1 MDFDLD
7 SDQVALQD
15 MVRRFCADRF
25 PLEVARA
32 AGAGLDAERW
42 QELAGLGAFSLTLPE
57 DAGGAGLGLADAA
70 LVFEELGRALV
81 PGPLV
86 ASFLAAGAID
96 GVADGRVVATLVERW
111 PGRPLLVENLGAADV
126 VLVLDDG
133 GVSAVESGEVDAL
146 DARAVDDP
154 LDPTTPLALVPAL
167 PAGRP
172 LGGPDVADQ
181 WRWTGSLL
189 TSALLLGIAGAAG
202 DLAVAYAKDR
212 RQFGRTIGSFQAVKH
227 ILADTFARTEV
238 ARAAVYAAAVTADTP
253 EVGDVERAVAAG
265 RTLAG
270 RAAHDN
276 AKACVQ
282 VHGGIGFTWEADPHL
297 FLKRSLLH
305 DTQFGSVD
313 EAAETVAQRLVAG
326 VSPR

>member
-7 SDQVALQD
+7 SDQMALQD

-25 PLEVARA
+25 PLDVARA
-32 AGAGLDAERW
+32 AGAGLDIDRW
-42 QELAGLGAFSLTLPE
+42 RELAGLGAFSLTLPE
-57 DAGGAGLGLADAA
+57 ESGGTGLGLADAA
-70 LVFEELGRALV
+70 IVFEELGRALV

-96 GVADGRVVATLVERW
+96 GVADGQVVASLVERW
-111 PGRPLLVENLGAADV
+111 PGRPLLVENLDTADI
-126 VLVLDDG
+126 VLVLDDD
-133 GVSAVESGEVDAL
+133 GVSAVDSGDLE
-146 DARAVDDP
+146 ARAVGDP
-154 LDPTTPLALVPAL
+154 LDPTTPLALVPTL
-167 PAGRP
+167 PDGRR
-172 LGGPDVADQ
+172 LRGPEAAHQ
-181 WRWTGSLL
+181 WRRTGSLL
-189 TSALLLGIAGAAG
+189 TSALLLGVAGAAS

-313 EAAETVAQRLVAG
+313 EAADTVARRLVADT
-326 VSPR
+326 PA

>member
-7 SDQVALQD
+7 SDQAALQD
-15 MVRRFCADRF
+15 MVRRFCTDRF

-32 AGAGLDAERW
+32 AGTDGLDTERW
-42 QELAGLGAFSLTLPE
+42 RELAGLGAFSLTLPE
-57 DAGGAGLGLADAA
+57 ASGGTGLGLADAA

-86 ASFLAAGAID
+86 ASFLAAGTVE

-111 PGRPLLVENLGAADV
+111 PGRPLLVENLDAADV
-126 VLVLDDG
+126 VLVLDDD
-133 GVSAVESGEVDAL
+133 GVSAVDLAEVEAP
-146 DARAVDDP
+146 AVDDP
-154 LDPTTPLALVPAL
+154 LDPTTPLALVAAL
-167 PAGRP
+167 PDGRRV
-172 LGGPDVADQ
+172 GGPEVAHQ
-181 WRWTGSLL
+181 WRRTGSLL

-297 FLKRSLLH
+297 FLKRALLH

-313 EAAETVAQRLVAG
+313 EAAETVAQRLV
-326 VSPR
+326 SSR

>member
-1 MDFDLD
+1 M
-7 SDQVALQD
+7 
-15 MVRRFCADRF
+15 
-25 PLEVARA
+25 
-32 AGAGLDAERW
+32 
-42 QELAGLGAFSLTLPE
+42 
-57 DAGGAGLGLADAA
+57 
-70 LVFEELGRALV
+70 
-81 PGPLV
+81 
-86 ASFLAAGAID
+86 
-96 GVADGRVVATLVERW
+96 
-111 PGRPLLVENLGAADV
+111 ENLDAADV
-126 VLVLDDG
+126 VLVLDDD
-133 GVSAVESGEVDAL
+133 GVSVVAAGEL
-146 DARAVDDP
+146 DARAVADP
-154 LDPTTPLALVPAL
+154 LDPTTPLALAATL
-167 PAGRP
+167 PDGRP
-172 LGGPDVADQ
+172 LGGPEVAHQ
-181 WRWTGSLL
+181 WRRTGSLL
-189 TSALLLGIAGAAG
+189 TSALLLGIAGAAS

-227 ILADTFARTEV
+227 ILADAFARTEV

-313 EAAETVAQRLVAG
+313 EAAETVAQRLVADT
-326 VSPR
+326 PA

>member
-1 MDFDLD
+1 VDFDLD

-25 PLEVARA
+25 PLDVARA

-42 QELAGLGAFSLTLPE
+42 RELAALGVFSLTLPE

-70 LVFEELGRALV
+70 VVFEQLGGALA
-81 PGPLV
+81 PGPLA
-86 ASFLAAGAID
+86 ASFLAAGTID
-96 GVADGRVVATLVERW
+96 GVAQGEVVATLVERW
-111 PGRPLLVENLGAADV
+111 PGRPLLVEHLDAADV
-126 VLVLDDG
+126 VLVLDDD
-133 GVSAVESGEVDAL
+133 GVSSVEAGALDTRAVE
-146 DARAVDDP
+146 DP
-154 LDPTTPLALVPAL
+154 LDPTTPLALAMAMPD
-167 PAGRP
+167 GRR
-172 LGGPDVADQ
+172 LGGPEVAHQ
-181 WRWTGSLL
+181 WRRTGSLL
-189 TSALLLGIAGAAG
+189 TSALLLGIAGAAS

-212 RQFGRTIGSFQAVKH
+212 QQFGRTIGSFQAVKH

-297 FLKRSLLH
+297 FLKRALLH

-313 EAAETVAQRLVAG
+313 EAAETVAQRLAAG
-326 VSPR
+326 TPA